1 MSKSTKQIYE
11 QCRIELNKRYSDEIR
26 TLKDANKQ
34 LQDDYA
40 ALRVEKAELE
50 NKYKELENKYKELE
64 DKYMIL
70 RMSVDSPDKV
80 LLRNDGIQKLK
91 DLSPII
97 RSLYGNVEDILNG
110 SN

>member
-34 LQDDYA
+34 LQDEYA
-40 ALRVEKAELE
+40 VLRVEKA
-50 NKYKELENKYKELE
+50 ELENKYKELE

-97 RSLYGNVEDILNG
+97 KSLYGNVEDILNG

>member
-11 QCRIELNKRYSDEIR
+11 QCRVELNKKYSDEIR
-26 TLKDANKQ
+26 TLKDVNKQ

-50 NKYKELENKYKELE
+50 NKYKELE
-64 DKYMIL
+64 DKYIIL

-91 DLSPII
+91 NLSPII
-97 RSLYGNVEDILNG
+97 KSLYGNVEDILNG

>member
-50 NKYKELENKYKELE
+50 NKYKELE

-80 LLRNDGIQKLK
+80 LLKNDGIQKLK

>member
-11 QCRIELNKRYSDEIR
+11 QCRIELNKKYSDEIR

-50 NKYKELENKYKELE
+50 NEYKELE

-97 RSLYGNVEDILNG
+97 KSLYGNMEDILND

>member
-34 LQDDYA
+34 LQDEYA
-40 ALRVEKAELE
+40 VLRVEKA
-50 NKYKELENKYKELE
+50 ELENKYKELE

-91 DLSPII
+91 NLSPII
-97 RSLYGNVEDILNG
+97 KSLYGNMEDILNG

>member
-11 QCRIELNKRYSDEIR
+11 QCRIELNKKYSDEIR

-50 NKYKELENKYKELE
+50 NEYKELE

-97 RSLYGNVEDILNG
+97 KSLYGNVEDILNG

>member
-11 QCRIELNKRYSDEIR
+11 QCRIELNKKYSDEIR

-40 ALRVEKAELE
+40 ALRVEKA
-50 NKYKELENKYKELE
+50 ELENKYKELE

>member
-11 QCRIELNKRYSDEIR
+11 QCRIELNKKYSDEIR

-50 NKYKELENKYKELE
+50 NEYKELE

-80 LLRNDGIQKLK
+80 LLSNDGIQKLK

-97 RSLYGNVEDILNG
+97 KSLYGNVEDILNG

>member
-11 QCRIELNKRYSDEIR
+11 QCRIELNKKYSEKIQ

-34 LQDDYA
+34 LQDDYT
-40 ALRVEKAELE
+40 ALRIEKA
-50 NKYKELENKYKELE
+50 ELENKYKELE

-91 DLSPII
+91 NLSPII

>member
-40 ALRVEKAELE
+40 ALRVEKAEI
-50 NKYKELENKYKELE
+50 ENKYKELE

>member
-11 QCRIELNKRYSDEIR
+11 QCRVELNKKYSDEIR

-40 ALRVEKAELE
+40 ALRVEKA
-50 NKYKELENKYKELE
+50 ELENKYKELE

>member
-11 QCRIELNKRYSDEIR
+11 QCRIELNKKYSDEIR

-50 NKYKELENKYKELE
+50 NEYKELE

-97 RSLYGNVEDILNG
+97 KRLYGNVEDILNG

>member
-11 QCRIELNKRYSDEIR
+11 QCRIELNKKYSDEIR

-40 ALRVEKAELE
+40 ALRVEKDELE
-50 NKYKELENKYKELE
+50 DKYKELE

>member
-11 QCRIELNKRYSDEIR
+11 QCRIELNKKYSDEIR

-50 NKYKELENKYKELE
+50 NEYKELE

-97 RSLYGNVEDILNG
+97 KRLYGNVEDILNG
-110 SN
+110 SNW